1 VLDSLRVPTGGEG
14 VVAEF
19 LSSRK
24 TKDEERRFVASRSF
38 ASRVGEGGVS
48 RSWLASGGWELRGTR
63 ALVAVK
69 RVGRVRAE
77 TAALSR
83 GAGSSREGE
92 KTSGRRFEIRAAARG
107 KAI

>member
-24 TKDEERRFVASRSF
+24 TKDEERRSRSF

-48 RSWLASGGWELRGTR
+48 RSWLASGEWELRGTR

>member
-19 LSSRK
+19 LLSRK
-24 TKDEERRFVASRSF
+24 TKDEERRSTSRSF